1 LSFIKLNDEIKI
13 VITNEEDYKWTKEI
27 ILKENLV
34 DKGTILLSP
43 VHGEID
49 PQSLASWILR
59 DSLPV
64 RLQLQLHKIIWGN
77 KKGV

>member
-1 LSFIKLNDEIKI
+1 LSLIKSNDEIKI
-13 VITNEEDYKWTKEI
+13 VITNEKDYEWAKEI
-27 ILKENLV
+27 ILNKNLV
-34 DKGTILLSP
+34 KKGTILLSP
-43 VHGEID
+43 VHGEIK
-49 PQSLASWILR
+49 PESLASWILR